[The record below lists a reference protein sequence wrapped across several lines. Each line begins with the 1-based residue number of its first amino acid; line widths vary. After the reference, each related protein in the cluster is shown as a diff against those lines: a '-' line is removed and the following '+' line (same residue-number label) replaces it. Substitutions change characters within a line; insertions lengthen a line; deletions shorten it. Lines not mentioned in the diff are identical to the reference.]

1 MTSDSETKPDQA
13 PGADGWCR
21 FDDPSR
27 ECDTH
32 HARIQAELEIEIH
45 PEHPFY
51 RRNLKVIAHALG
63 CDDVICTH
71 VDEPG
76 RYSVLHLTWG
86 GRPEIGTCPTIDF
99 DGDRHGVARYF
110 DYS

>member
-13 PGADGWCR
+13 PDADGWCR

-99 DGDRHGVARYF
+99 DGDRHGVAQYF